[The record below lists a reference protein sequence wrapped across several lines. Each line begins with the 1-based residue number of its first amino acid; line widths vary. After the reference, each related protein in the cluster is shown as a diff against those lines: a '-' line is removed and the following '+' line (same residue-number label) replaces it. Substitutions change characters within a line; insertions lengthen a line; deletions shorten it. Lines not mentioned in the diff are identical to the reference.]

1 MTPPFDIL
9 LLGPPGAGKGTQGV
23 LLAARLG
30 LPKFATGDLLRDAVA
45 RGTPLGLQA
54 RAVMESGA
62 LVSDALIL
70 AVVREE
76 LDKPAASR
84 GVILDGVVRTI
95 PQAEGVAAI
104 LTERGRRIS
113 HVMFLD
119 VTDEE
124 ILGRIARRRTTES
137 RADDA
142 PEAVARRL
150 VAYRAQTAPV
160 LAWYE
165 ARGTVHRVPG
175 TGTVEEIAGRIRGA
189 LGR

>member
-1 MTPPFDIL
+1 MDSPFDIL

-23 LLAARLG
+23 LLAERLG

-45 RGTPLGLQA
+45 RGTPLGLKA
-54 RAVMESGA
+54 KAVMESGS
-62 LVSDALIL
+62 LVSDDLIL
-70 AVVREE
+70 EVVREE
-76 LDKPAASR
+76 LDKPAAAG
-84 GVILDGVVRTI
+84 GVIFDGVVRTI
-95 PQAEGVAAI
+95 PQAEGVVGMLA
-104 LTERGRRIS
+104 ERGRRIG
-113 HVMFLD
+113 HVLFLD

-150 VAYRAQTAPV
+150 AAYRAQTAPV
-160 LAWYE
+160 LAWFE
-165 ARGTVHRVPG
+165 DRGGVHRIAAV
-175 TGTVEEIAGRIRGA
+175 GTVEEIAGRIREA